1 MGDGRANLEMKMEE
15 MVKDLLNEYVVTD
28 DDFKVSAPAT
38 MNVVKSIFGH
48 TLTEQQLSK
57 LNGYDGVVA
66 LFSVETGLSFDKP
79 NVGVKLKS
87 GSVERRSNMK
97 ERAQPTIVKLEPW
110 LGKPVLEVW
119 QGIDQFKNIYGD
131 RSIYVCCFFG
141 LKENKFPTFVTEKAN

>member
-1 MGDGRANLEMKMEE
+1 MEG

-28 DDFKVSAPAT
+28 DDFRVSAPAT
-38 MNVVKSIFGH
+38 VNVVKSIFGH

-79 NVGVKLKS
+79 NVEVKLKS
-87 GSVERRSNMK
+87 DSVERRSSMK
-97 ERAQPTIVKLEPW
+97 ERAQPTIAKLEPW

-141 LKENKFPTFVTEKAN
+141 LKEEEFPTFVTEKKD